1 MWSSRGTFVGARQV
15 VALSGLLLLTAVPA
29 GVQAQGARGTESA
42 RESQQDAQPRLSEFE
57 RYGGIADHV
66 NVRVGLFLP
75 THGTVTRFDSDQ
87 LGAGTVVD
95 LESDLG
101 LDEST
106 TNVRADGY
114 IRLGRR
120 HRLGAGYLK
129 LDRSANRDLARV
141 IQWGNE
147 VFALDVNV
155 DSFWELTLVPA
166 QYRFAIVKTDR
177 VDLGLSAGVFAL
189 FLDAGVSAP
198 VASVQ
203 EAESISFPL
212 PVFGVDLEVAPA
224 PRTYLQVG
232 LEYFGLS
239 VQDVDGSWYELRA
252 ALEYFPLR
260 YIGIGA
266 AYRWVDI
273 GVDTLGD
280 VDSGGGLVETDL
292 LIEYDFR
299 GPQLYVALAF

>member
-1 MWSSRGTFVGARQV
+1 V
-15 VALSGLLLLTAVPA
+15 
-29 GVQAQGARGTESA
+29 
-42 RESQQDAQPRLSEFE
+42 
-57 RYGGIADHV
+57 ADHV

-87 LGAGTVVD
+87 LGPGTMVD

-101 LDEST
+101 LEEST

-129 LDRSANRDLARV
+129 LDRSANRNLART

-147 VFALDVNV
+147 VFDLDVNV
-155 DSFWELTLVPA
+155 DSFWEMTLLPA
-166 QYRFAIVKTDR
+166 QYRFAVVKSDR

-198 VASVQ
+198 EASVR

-224 PRTYLQVG
+224 KRLYAQAG
-232 LEYFGLS
+232 FEYFGLRI
-239 VQDVDGSWYELRA
+239 QDVDGSWYELRA

-260 YIGIGA
+260 YIGVGA

-280 VDSGGGLVETDL
+280 LDSGGGLVETDL
-292 LIEYDFR
+292 FIEYDFK

>member
-1 MWSSRGTFVGARQV
+1 MGMWRSGVRIGNVGR
-15 VALSGLLLLTAVPA
+15 VATLCGVLALAAGPA
-29 GVQAQGARGTESA
+29 GAQAQGTL
-42 RESQQDAQPRLSEFE
+42 QNAQPRQSGFE
-57 RYGGIADHV
+57 RYGGVADHI
-66 NVRVGLFLP
+66 NLRVGLFLP
-75 THGTVTRFDSDQ
+75 THRTVTRFDSDQ
-87 LGAGTVVD
+87 LGAGTMVD

-101 LDEST
+101 LAEST

-120 HRLGAGYLK
+120 HRLGAGYVK
-129 LDRSANRDLARV
+129 LDRSANRDLARA

-147 VFALDVNV
+147 VFNLDVNV
-155 DSFWELTLVPA
+155 DSSWKLTLLPA
-166 QYRFAIVKTDR
+166 QYRFAVIKSDR

-198 VASVQ
+198 QASVQ

-224 PRTYLQVG
+224 KRVYAQVG
-232 LEYFGLS
+232 FEYFGLS
-239 VQDVDGSWYELRA
+239 IQDVSGSWYEFRGA
-252 ALEYFPLR
+252 VEYFPLR
-260 YIGIGA
+260 HIGIGA

-292 LIEYDFR
+292 FIDYNFR
-299 GPQLYVALAF
+299 GPQLYLALAL

>member
-1 MWSSRGTFVGARQV
+1 MWSSAIGLGGARRFG
-15 VALSGLLLLTAVPA
+15 ALCGVLLLTAGPA
-29 GVQAQGARGTESA
+29 GAQEQGTL
-42 RESQQDAQPRLSEFE
+42 QNAQPSPSEFE
-57 RYGGIADHV
+57 RYGGVADHV
-66 NVRVGLFLP
+66 NVRFGLFLA

-87 LGAGTVVD
+87 LGAGTLVD

-101 LDEST
+101 LEEST
-106 TNVRADGY
+106 ANVRADGY
-114 IRLGRR
+114 VRLGRR
-120 HRLGAGYLK
+120 HRLGAGYLR
-129 LDRSANRDLARV
+129 LDRSANRDLARS

-147 VFALDVNV
+147 VFDLDVNV
-155 DSFWELTLVPA
+155 DSFWQLTLFPA
-166 QYRFAIVKTDR
+166 QYRFALLKSDR

-198 VASVQ
+198 EASVG
-203 EAESISFPL
+203 ASESISFPL

-224 PRTYLQVG
+224 RRVYAQAG
-232 LEYFGLS
+232 FEYFGLRIE
-239 VQDVDGSWYELRA
+239 DVDGSWYELRA

-260 YIGIGA
+260 NIGIGG

-292 LIEYDFR
+292 LIEYDFK
-299 GPQLYVALAF
+299 GPQVYVALAF

>member
-1 MWSSRGTFVGARQV
+1 MWRSGVGIGSMSK
-15 VALSGLLLLTAVPA
+15 VAALCGLLVLAAGPA
-29 GVQAQGARGTESA
+29 GAQTQGSL
-42 RESQQDAQPRLSEFE
+42 QNAQPRQSGFE
-57 RYGGIADHV
+57 RYGGVADHI

-87 LGAGTVVD
+87 LGAGTIVD

-101 LDEST
+101 LEEST

-129 LDRSANRDLARV
+129 LDRSANRDLART

-147 VFALDVNV
+147 VFDLDVNI

-166 QYRFAIVKTDR
+166 QYRFAVIKSDR

-189 FLDAGVSAP
+189 FLDAGLSAP
-198 VASVQ
+198 EVSVQ

-224 PRTYLQVG
+224 QRVYAQAG
-232 LEYFGLS
+232 FEYFGLS
-239 VQDVDGSWYELRA
+239 IQDMDGSWYEFRA

-260 YIGIGA
+260 YVGVGA

-280 VDSGGGLVETDL
+280 IDSGGGLVETDL
-292 LIEYDFR
+292 LIDYDFR

>member
-1 MWSSRGTFVGARQV
+1 
-15 VALSGLLLLTAVPA
+15 VALGGFLVLAAGPA
-29 GVQAQGARGTESA
+29 AAQAQGTL
-42 RESQQDAQPRLSEFE
+42 QNAQPRQSGFE
-57 RYGGIADHV
+57 RYGGVADHI

-87 LGAGTVVD
+87 LGAGTMVD

-101 LDEST
+101 LEEST

-129 LDRSANRDLARV
+129 LDRSANRDLART

-147 VFALDVNV
+147 VFNLDVNV
-155 DSFWELTLVPA
+155 DSFWDLTLLPA
-166 QYRFAIVKTDR
+166 QYRFAVIKSDR

-198 VASVQ
+198 EASVR

-224 PRTYLQVG
+224 RRVYAQAG
-232 LEYFGLS
+232 FEYFGLS
-239 VQDVDGSWYELRA
+239 IQDVDGSWYEFRA

-260 YIGIGA
+260 YVGVGA

-280 VDSGGGLVETDL
+280 IDSGGGLVETDL
-292 LIEYDFR
+292 FIDYSFR
-299 GPQLYVALAF
+299 GPQLYIALAF